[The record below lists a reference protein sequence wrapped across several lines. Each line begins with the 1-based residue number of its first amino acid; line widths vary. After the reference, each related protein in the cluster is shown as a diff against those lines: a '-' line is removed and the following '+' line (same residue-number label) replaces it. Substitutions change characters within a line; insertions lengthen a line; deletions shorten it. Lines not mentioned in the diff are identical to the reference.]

1 MKRVDLTSQLERILS
16 TTNAIENLI
25 GSVRDRTR
33 RVKKWKD
40 GRMMLRWVATALE
53 DASTRFRCVM
63 GRTGMRDLA
72 AVLRAHTNP
81 VTEKSS
87 AA

>member
-1 MKRVDLTSQLERILS
+1 M
-16 TTNAIENLI
+16 

-40 GRMMLRWVATALE
+40 ARMMLRWVATALE

-63 GRTGMRDLA
+63 SRAGMRDLA
-72 AVLRAHTNP
+72 AALRTLTNP
-81 VTEKSS
+81 VAEESS